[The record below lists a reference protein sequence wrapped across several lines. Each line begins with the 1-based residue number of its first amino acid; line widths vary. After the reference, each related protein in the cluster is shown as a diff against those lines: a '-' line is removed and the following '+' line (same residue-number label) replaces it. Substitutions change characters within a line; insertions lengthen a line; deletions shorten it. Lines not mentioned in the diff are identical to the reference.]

1 MMATIARSE
10 AHRQAGRTGVISW
23 MDELDAK
30 RVLGMALLRELFE
43 R

>member
-1 MMATIARSE
+1 MVARMRRE
-10 AHRQAGRTGVISW
+10 APRQAGRTGVISW

-30 RVLGMALLRELFE
+30 RALGMALLRELFE